1 MRIEL
6 IEHGWFDETL
16 NCFEKTE
23 LDDIVPDSI
32 AYLWYFFDDLYLLR
46 WKILY
51 TFCVVPLATLILMP
65 MEDIF
70 YGKEKWKVTSMHVIV
85 TLRNTKF
92 MCRICFRYF
101 EVFTCVL
108 HFRTAILKHL
118 PYLLTKYFN
127 ISQKIK
133 CF

>member
-1 MRIEL
+1 MISFICVL
-6 IEHGWFDETL
+6 KACGNIG
-16 NCFEKTE
+16 
-23 LDDIVPDSI
+23 
-32 AYLWYFFDDLYLLR
+32 ALYEGKQMHNMIHCNSGLFC
-46 WKILY
+46 IL
-51 TFCVVPLATLILMP
+51 PLATLILMP